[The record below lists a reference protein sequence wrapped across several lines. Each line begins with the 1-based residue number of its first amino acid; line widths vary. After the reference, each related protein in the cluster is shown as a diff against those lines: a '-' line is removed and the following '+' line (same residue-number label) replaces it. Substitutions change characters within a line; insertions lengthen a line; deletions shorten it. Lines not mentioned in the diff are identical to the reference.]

1 MLFAVPRTGGFYR
14 TPYSRQKIESQET
27 RVYAQK
33 PENAVQEFHLSTKR
47 IRGKGEGH
55 VIFVIPPLKVH
66 KNENFLASILKF
78 VLFHS

>member
-1 MLFAVPRTGGFYR
+1 MLFAVPCTSRFYR

-27 RVYAQK
+27 RVHAQK

-47 IRGKGEGH
+47 IRGKGKGN
-55 VIFVIPPLKVH
+55 VIFAIPPLTVH
-66 KNENFLASILKF
+66 KNENFFASILKF